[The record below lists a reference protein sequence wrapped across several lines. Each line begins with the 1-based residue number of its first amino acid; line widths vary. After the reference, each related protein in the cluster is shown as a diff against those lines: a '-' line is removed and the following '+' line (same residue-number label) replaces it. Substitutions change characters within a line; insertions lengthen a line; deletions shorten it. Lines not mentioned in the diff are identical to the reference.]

1 MTTPRP
7 ESALLRKE
15 AKQLLDGSKAQRR
28 TRKSQVMNMSGTTL
42 TREMKRLSINDRSK
56 GETGIMRVQVLNAL
70 GLGLPTVKTWTKKSI
85 IYMLEEI
92 FEHNDFSEENV
103 KNKGV
108 AISYLQEF
116 LARKCL
122 GPPPMAPDSE
132 SATSTP
138 TYRNLAKQLREL
150 GNENDARIC
159 DHADSFGEQIDPDT
173 FERLMEL
180 TDTTWN
186 DTTGEKNSENGTAK
200 RLFNDT
206 DPITPDTLRKKRQL
220 LMQQMTAVDKLMKQ
234 HPIEQPRQLRK
245 RNQDVVYVEEETR
258 EPNTSSS
265 SNSTTEDITRQDTT
279 VTRANTIDTA
289 LQRSHSTGS
298 FGIIW
303 SRYDS
308 TNDTGEKAKLFL
320 QRPLNLTRTE
330 EGWEKIVNFANT
342 REMIYQDHAQVNL
355 RGLHFFSACALLV
368 AKCDNIED
376 NTGFGDTPTMEG
388 NEELARE
395 WLGLIYQAGVRRL
408 GSGCVFEQIK
418 FSNAA
423 RRGLA
428 GAGTKPPDPS
438 HVATF
443 FSQLYNAA
451 GASNTRRRNQA
462 TYTSS
467 ATHNNTF
474 QTTIPPPHAHVPQET
489 IDTITTQARSLAPI
503 GMDLSILD
511 QAITTI
517 ASKKGATFRDKQVGG
532 IKALGN
538 GSRSKDTERESHQ
551 ELDWTTATSA
561 KQATNAAV
569 SLSTDALESARITKS
584 NVALMNCGHSNVKK
598 CILAILMRKFTSED
612 FQMHLMIPRTTGA
625 PDTKDIKIALG
636 EAQTC
641 KRTGGIANV
650 SSETE
655 DRKYYGW
662 FRLGVEAI
670 IVIVAP
676 SLDFGLTSA
685 LRFFADNTPIF
696 EACGTPLCMVTR
708 ALCKTLIAAER
719 QREQALTSKHNTTEL
734 LLSYSEPPE
743 IMALKQKLLSWSRDE
758 QEDEYIRFKRCMD
771 THQSPNTTVTRET
784 GKKKESNN
792 SRPTRNS
799 RTEVKS
805 EREKP
810 PTLPNFTRKT
820 WSEKYGPKTVR
831 GNKVKLCFYHCNRQG
846 GCAQMATCP
855 NDHTTFPDKYNGK
868 HFADLTEGQRSEVLA
883 ACQKP

>member
-28 TRKSQVMNMSGTTL
+28 TRKSQIMNMSGTTL

-85 IYMLEEI
+85 IYMLEEV

-150 GNENDARIC
+150 GKENDARIC

-258 EPNTSSS
+258 EPNTSTS

-330 EGWEKIVNFANT
+330 EGWEKNSQFRKYKGNDLPRPCT
-342 REMIYQDHAQVNL
+342 SKSERT
-355 RGLHFFSACALLV
+355 AL
-368 AKCDNIED
+368 
-376 NTGFGDTPTMEG
+376 F
-388 NEELARE
+388 
-395 WLGLIYQAGVRRL
+395 
-408 GSGCVFEQIK
+408 
-418 FSNAA
+418 
-423 RRGLA
+423 
-428 GAGTKPPDPS
+428 
-438 HVATF
+438 
-443 FSQLYNAA
+443 
-451 GASNTRRRNQA
+451 
-462 TYTSS
+462 
-467 ATHNNTF
+467 
-474 QTTIPPPHAHVPQET
+474 
-489 IDTITTQARSLAPI
+489 
-503 GMDLSILD
+503 LS
-511 QAITTI
+511 
-517 ASKKGATFRDKQVGG
+517 V
-532 IKALGN
+532 
-538 GSRSKDTERESHQ
+538 
-551 ELDWTTATSA
+551 
-561 KQATNAAV
+561 
-569 SLSTDALESARITKS
+569 
-584 NVALMNCGHSNVKK
+584 
-598 CILAILMRKFTSED
+598 
-612 FQMHLMIPRTTGA
+612 RTTG
-625 PDTKDIKIALG
+625 
-636 EAQTC
+636 
-641 KRTGGIANV
+641 
-650 SSETE
+650 S
-655 DRKYYGW
+655 
-662 FRLGVEAI
+662 
-670 IVIVAP
+670 
-676 SLDFGLTSA
+676 
-685 LRFFADNTPIF
+685 
-696 EACGTPLCMVTR
+696 
-708 ALCKTLIAAER
+708 
-719 QREQALTSKHNTTEL
+719 
-734 LLSYSEPPE
+734 
-743 IMALKQKLLSWSRDE
+743 
-758 QEDEYIRFKRCMD
+758 
-771 THQSPNTTVTRET
+771 
-784 GKKKESNN
+784 
-792 SRPTRNS
+792 
-799 RTEVKS
+799 
-805 EREKP
+805 
-810 PTLPNFTRKT
+810 
-820 WSEKYGPKTVR
+820 
-831 GNKVKLCFYHCNRQG
+831 
-846 GCAQMATCP
+846 
-855 NDHTTFPDKYNGK
+855 
-868 HFADLTEGQRSEVLA
+868 
-883 ACQKP
+883 